1 MILLTVAEHFHIKTD
16 DIKGSKRSADIVIPR
31 QIAMYL
37 CKNMTDASLEAIGKV
52 LGGRDHSTVVHGIKK
67 VAEDVSADEAV
78 AKTVETIKK
87 KINPN

>member
-1 MILLTVAEHFHIKTD
+1 MSRCPYHTHRSVTNLKYHLTLKITAIFFYREKLI
-16 DIKGSKRSADIVIPR
+16 
-31 QIAMYL
+31 L